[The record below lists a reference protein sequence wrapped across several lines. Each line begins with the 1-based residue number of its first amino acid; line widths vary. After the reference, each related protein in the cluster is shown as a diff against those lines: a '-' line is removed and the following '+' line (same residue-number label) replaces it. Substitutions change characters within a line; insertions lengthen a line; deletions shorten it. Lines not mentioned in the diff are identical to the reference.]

1 MIQFEEELKVNF
13 EFWIIELKLASPRYF
28 LHPEYGDVSPP
39 VPERHIRH
47 VLGAQA
53 SLVLQHHV
61 PAFGHEGNHKVFL

>member
-1 MIQFEEELKVNF
+1 MIQFEEELKDNF

>member
-1 MIQFEEELKVNF
+1 MIQSEEELKDTF
-13 EFWIIELKLASPRYF
+13 EFWIIELKLASPIS

-39 VPERHIRH
+39 VPERHVRH

-61 PAFGHEGNHKVFL
+61 PALRHEGNHKVFL